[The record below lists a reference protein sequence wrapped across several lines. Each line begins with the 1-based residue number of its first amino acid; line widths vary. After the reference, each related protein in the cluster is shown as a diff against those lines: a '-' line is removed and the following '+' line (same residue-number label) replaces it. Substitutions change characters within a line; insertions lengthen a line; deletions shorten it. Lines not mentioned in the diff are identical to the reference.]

1 MPSHRSALSIMAAAF
16 ENRIGTTHG
25 VGDGMRAALD
35 ALVEEAR
42 DGDEWVSYPDMCSRI
57 GALVMKGRSR

>member
-1 MPSHRSALSIMAAAF
+1 MARAF
-16 ENRIGTTHG
+16 ENRVGTTHG

-42 DGDEWVSYPDMCSRI
+42 MGDDWVSYHDMCSRV
-57 GALVMKGRSR
+57 GAIVMEGRPR